1 MKEKE
6 KFLKLELDNFYTND
20 NGMTY
25 WQPNKTFVYYSSQQ
39 LIWLAEELELRN
51 SITKE
56 HINKLFELLKNE
68 KSENS

>member
-25 WQPNKTFVYYSSQQ
+25 WHSNKPSIYYSSQQ

-51 SITKE
+51 SIAKE